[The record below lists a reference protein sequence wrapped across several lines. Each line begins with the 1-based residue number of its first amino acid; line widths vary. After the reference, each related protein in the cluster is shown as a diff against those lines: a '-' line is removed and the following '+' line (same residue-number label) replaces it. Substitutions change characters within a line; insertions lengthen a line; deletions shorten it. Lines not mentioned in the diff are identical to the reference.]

1 MEILPLYLRKREDRR
16 VRAGHPWIF
25 SNEVDVRKSPLSAFE
40 AGQPVEILSSGGR
53 FLGAG
58 YINPHSLILARIVS
72 RIRGEILDQALLTR
86 RLEQAL
92 RLRERLFPRPF
103 YRLVFG
109 DSDGLP
115 GLVVDRYGA
124 LLAVQFTT
132 AGMERVRDEVL
143 ASLDAL
149 LFPETIVLRND
160 SSWRAL
166 EGLECAVE
174 VALGTLPET
183 VRLEENGAHFE
194 ISPRDG
200 QKTGWYF
207 DQRFNRQRLAGYVR
221 GARILDV
228 FSYSGGWGIQAALA
242 GARKVLCVDT
252 SKLALAQAEQ
262 NAVLNGVAGMVEVQQ
277 GNAFE
282 VLKALHG
289 AGERFDAVLLDP
301 PAFIRRRKDLNV
313 GIEAYRRLN
322 RLAMEVLT
330 SDGILVSCSCSAHL
344 EGARLQALL
353 AQAARGLECE
363 LQILDQGH
371 QGADHP
377 VHPMLPESAYLKAF
391 FARVVRR

>member
-1 MEILPLYLRKREDRR
+1 MEVLPLYLRKREDRR

-25 SNEVDVRKSPLSAFE
+25 SNEVDVRKSPLSVFE
-40 AGQPVEILSSGGR
+40 PGQPVEILSAGGR

-92 RLRERLFPRPF
+92 RLREQIFPRPF
-103 YRLVFG
+103 YRMVFG
-109 DSDGLP
+109 ESDGLP

-132 AGMERVRDEVL
+132 AGMERVRNEVL
-143 ASLDAL
+143 DCLGAL
-149 LFPETIVLRND
+149 LSPEAIVLRND
-160 SSWRAL
+160 TSWRAL
-166 EGLECAVE
+166 EGLECTVE

-183 VRLEENGAHFE
+183 ACLEENGARFE
-194 ISPRDG
+194 ISPRNG

-207 DQRFNRQRLAGYVR
+207 DQRLNRQRLAGYAR
-221 GARILDV
+221 GARVLDL
-228 FSYSGGWGIQAALA
+228 FSYTGGWGIQAALA

-252 SKLALAQAEQ
+252 SKSALAQAER
-262 NAVLNGVAGMVEVQQ
+262 NAGLNGVAGIVEVRQ

-289 AGERFDAVLLDP
+289 SGERFDAVVLDP
-301 PAFIRRRKDLNV
+301 PAFIRRRKDQNAGV
-313 GIEAYRRLN
+313 EAYRRLN

-330 SDGILVSCSCSAHL
+330 REGILVSCSCSAHL
-344 EGARLQALL
+344 ERVRLLEL
-353 AQAARGLECE
+353 MAQAARGLECE
-363 LQILDQGH
+363 LQILEQGH

-377 VHPMLPESAYLKAF
+377 VHPMLPESAYLKTF
-391 FARVVRR
+391 LARVVRS